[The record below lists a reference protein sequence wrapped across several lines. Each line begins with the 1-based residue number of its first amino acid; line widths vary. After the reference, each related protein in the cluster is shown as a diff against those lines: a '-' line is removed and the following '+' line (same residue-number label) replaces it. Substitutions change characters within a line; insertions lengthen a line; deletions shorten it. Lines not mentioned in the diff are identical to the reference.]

1 MVQWG
6 IPEGDALPPPPPRG
20 GRGIMV
26 QFFCVVKEKMRGVS
40 CGSKQKDLTNHLE
53 KPFKTPCRRISLR
66 TMPRKVKKKSDE
78 S

>member
-1 MVQWG
+1 
-6 IPEGDALPPPPPRG
+6 
-20 GRGIMV
+20 MV